1 MPDAVE
7 YAFWDGD
14 ENWDAGSRLKWCEA
28 VAATEKKR
36 KEEEEKVVEEGENLK
51 GESGAVLAL
60 AAASRD
66 DAEAPC
72 VKARQN
78 TLGFII
84 AAPKPGRRVDGLPAA
99 SISLASS
106 AMLI

>member
-36 KEEEEKVVEEGENLK
+36 KEEEEKGVEVGENLK
-51 GESGAVLAL
+51 GKSGAVLAL

-72 VKARQN
+72 EKARQN
-78 TLGFII
+78 RLGFII
-84 AAPKPGRRVDGLPAA
+84 AAPKLAIPRVGFPAA

-106 AMLI
+106 AMLM